1 MTDIIQ
7 PLDSSAGATVLK
19 TVNLGKVYPNGT
31 CAIHDISLEVC
42 KDDFIV
48 IIGSSG
54 AGKSTF
60 LRCLNRLL
68 TPSCGEIRLDGDDIT
83 LATGRELR
91 SVRRRVGMIFQ
102 QFNLVRRLTVLENV
116 LVGRLRFCA
125 SLFAYTGS
133 LFRHF
138 SEAERE
144 LAFSLL
150 KQMGIEQLAYQR
162 ADSLSGGQQQR
173 VAIARTLAQDP
184 ELFLADEPIAS
195 LDPKSSEVIMGLLR
209 RIHDERGLPVVV
221 NLHHIDFAKRYAKRV
236 IGIAGGCV
244 VFDGSVDEL
253 TDEII
258 EAIYGKRCDEP
269 SNLRA
274 CA

>member
-1 MTDIIQ
+1 MSDIIR
-7 PLDSSAGATVLK
+7 PLDAAPGTTVLE
-19 TVNLGKVYPNGT
+19 TRNLGKVYPNGT
-31 CAIHDISLEVC
+31 RALSGVSLAVRH
-42 KDDFIV
+42 DDFIV

-60 LRCLNRLL
+60 LRCLNRLV
-68 TPSCGEIRLDGDDIT
+68 TPSCGEIRLDGEEIT
-83 LATGRELR
+83 RATGRELR
-91 SVRRRVGMIFQ
+91 RVRQQVGMIFQ

-125 SLFAYTGS
+125 TPLTYTGS
-133 LFRHF
+133 LLRYF

-150 KQMGIEQLAYQR
+150 KQVGIENLAYQR

-173 VAIARTLAQDP
+173 VAIARTLAQHP
-184 ELFLADEPIAS
+184 ALFLADEPIAS
-195 LDPKSSEVIMGLLR
+195 LDPKSSEIIMGLLR
-209 RIHDERGLPVVV
+209 RIHEERGIPVVV
-221 NLHHIDFAKRYAKRV
+221 NLHHIDFAKRYAKRI
-236 IGIAGGCV
+236 IGISGGGV
-244 VFDGSVDEL
+244 VFDGPPGEL

-258 EAIYGKRCDEP
+258 EGIYGPHADEP
-269 SNLRA
+269 SLAA